1 MELKDIKISWVR
13 NLLSRARMY
22 GISEIDDITMQ
33 PQTPEEGR
41 AMRPEAQVVIE
52 NSDNMIIVIL
62 LAKHTN
68 GLIYSS
74 YEKYTQTGSQGCWP
88 APKWGPGQKTI
99 RESLR
104 VRLEELRNHHDYY
117 SSFPDEKVCRT
128 AEKALHELNRGSLY
142 QMSIFDML

>member
-13 NLLSRARMY
+13 NLLSKARMY

-41 AMRPEAQVVIE
+41 AMRPEAQIVIE

-62 LAKHTN
+62 LARHTD
-68 GLIYSS
+68 GQIYSS
-74 YEKYTQTGSQGCWP
+74 YEKYTQTGSQGSWP
-88 APKWGPGQKTI
+88 SPKWGPGQKTI

-117 SSFPDEKVCRT
+117 SSFPDEQVCRT